1 MSLCSFRNKQQPA
14 TKPPESQRYSAEHAT
29 QCAGMSV
36 VITGSNDMNSKM
48 IQSIYFN
55 HGNQGSLQQ
64 FKFQA
69 LQLKAKQALLKKFL
83 TQRKPEL
90 LIF

>member
-1 MSLCSFRNKQQPA
+1 
-14 TKPPESQRYSAEHAT
+14 
-29 QCAGMSV
+29 MSV

-55 HGNQGSLQQ
+55 HENQGSLQQ

-69 LQLKAKQALLKKFL
+69 LQLKAKQAL
-83 TQRKPEL
+83 
-90 LIF
+90 